1 MLASVSTL
9 GLWGV
14 ESGGKNTGGVHT
26 LSYILFPIVY
36 HILKRNIREI
46 LLAGLKHGGS

>member
-14 ESGGKNTGGVHT
+14 GGGGKNTRGVHSFT
-26 LSYILFPIVY
+26 HTISHSVPDT
-36 HILKRNIREI
+36 KE
-46 LLAGLKHGGS
+46 KH